1 MDSRMN
7 RRRFLTATALG
18 GAGVVNAAGLAGML
32 STATVAEAADTDLA
46 GLADPNFL
54 EGKVVSVD
62 ATSLVVLTPDLVL
75 RRALVTN
82 GTQVWKARDTT
93 LDQVRPD
100 DHLYARGLPL
110 QDGSFAADSIWVNI
124 VNLHAEVVGVE
135 EGGTLR
141 FSHHGDAWT
150 GHLQPDTVARYSMRA
165 PSRDLSGIT
174 AGQHVQIVGAWRP
187 GTNEVDVST
196 VFA

>member
-1 MDSRMN
+1 MDRMN
-7 RRRFLTATALG
+7 RRRFLAATALG

-32 STATVAEAADTDLA
+32 STATVAEAADIDLA
-46 GLADPNFL
+46 GLPDPNFL

-62 ATSLVVLTPDLVL
+62 AASLVVLTSDLVL
-75 RRALVTN
+75 RRTLVTD
-82 GTQVWKARDTT
+82 GTQVWKVRDTT
-93 LDQVRPD
+93 LEAVQAD

-110 QDGSFAADSIWVNI
+110 PDGSFAADSVWVNI

-135 EGGTLR
+135 GGTLR
-141 FSHHGDAWT
+141 FSHHGEAWT
-150 GHLQPDTVARYSMRA
+150 GHLHPDTVARYSMKA
-165 PSRDLSGIT
+165 PSRDLSGVT
-174 AGQHVQIVGAWRP
+174 AGRHVQILGAWRP

>member
-1 MDSRMN
+1 MDRMN
-7 RRRFLTATALG
+7 RRRFLAATALG
-18 GAGVVNAAGLAGML
+18 GAGVVSAAGLASVV
-32 STATVAEAADTDLA
+32 STATIAEAADVDLA
-46 GLADPNFL
+46 GLPDPNFV

-62 ATSLVVLTPDLVL
+62 AASLVVLTPDLVL
-75 RRALVTN
+75 RRMLVTN
-82 GTQVWKARDTT
+82 GTEVWKVRDTT
-93 LDQVRPD
+93 LDAVRAD

-110 QDGSFAADSIWVNI
+110 QDGSFAADNIWVNI
-124 VNLHAEVVGVE
+124 VNLHAEVVGVDA
-135 EGGTLR
+135 GKLR
-141 FSHHGDAWT
+141 FSHHGEAWT

-165 PSRDLSGIT
+165 PTRDLSGVT